1 MNTEAHKQNGKIYQL
16 IMRGDELDVIEKG
29 ALSGVVADSS
39 VNMTDSQY
47 RKSIENI
54 INAVQVVDSEGNG
67 AEWITDSD
75 SISRYSMVMTVLK
88 SQADKNNQEE
98 ARALLKEPEREGSI
112 VLGGDFRAQAGYS
125 LIVRDSNFSGRFWI
139 SSDSHSFSNGLHV
152 MKLVL
157 SYINEMVE
165 EKVET
170 EKPATSTKRKRK
182 A

>member
-1 MNTEAHKQNGKIYQL
+1 MNTEAHKQNQKIYQL

-29 ALSGVVADSS
+29 ELCGVVADSS
-39 VNMTDSQY
+39 VNMTDSIY
-47 RKSIENI
+47 KKSIENI

-75 SISRYSMVMTVLK
+75 SINRYSMVMTVLK

-112 VLGGDFRAQAGYS
+112 VLLGDFRAQAGYS
-125 LIVRDSNFSGRFWI
+125 LIVRDSNFAGRFWI
-139 SSDSHSFSNGLHV
+139 KSDVHQFGGGLHT

-157 SYINEMVE
+157 SYINEMTKE
-165 EKVET
+165 EVTK
-170 EKPATSTKRKRK
+170 EKP
-182 A
+182 